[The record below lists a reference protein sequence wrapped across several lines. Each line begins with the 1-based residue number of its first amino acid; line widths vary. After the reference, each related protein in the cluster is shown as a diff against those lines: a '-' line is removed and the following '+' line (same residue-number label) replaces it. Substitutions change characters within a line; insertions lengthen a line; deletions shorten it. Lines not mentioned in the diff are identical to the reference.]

1 MTRPM
6 TLTRPAPVRLP
17 APRGPRLTRGP
28 ELAAAVAAQLGLLA
42 LLRPGHAGLA
52 VGIGYA
58 LASWA
63 LLTAAFRRRR
73 ALGPA
78 DHVTLARVVLTGGVA
93 ALVAGHLTGDGRAWP
108 LVAAASAA
116 LVLDGVDGQVARR
129 TGTVSRLGAR
139 FDMETDAA
147 LVLVLSIEVASSAG
161 AWVLAIG
168 AMRYVFG
175 AAAWAAPWLRADLPP
190 SVARKA
196 VAVVQGVALV
206 VAASG
211 AVPHPGLLAAAALAL
226 LVWSFGR
233 DVVWL
238 AKRRHASRVGTPRI
252 PEPKDA
258 RAVQDAQV
266 AKELPGPQE
275 PQATPGTRGRC
286 TDGARRA
293 RLLDPIAR

>member
-1 MTRPM
+1 MTRP
-6 TLTRPAPVRLP
+6 TALPRPAPAGLH
-17 APRGPRLTRGP
+17 APRRPRLTRGP
-28 ELAAAVAAQLGLLA
+28 ELAAAVAAQLALLA

-52 VGIGYA
+52 VGVGYA

-93 ALVAGHLTGDGRAWP
+93 ALVAGHLTGDAGLWP

-116 LVLDGVDGQVARR
+116 LVLDGVDGRVARR

-139 FDMETDAA
+139 FDMETDAV
-147 LVLVLSIEVASSAG
+147 LVLVLSVEVARTAG
-161 AWVLAIG
+161 LWVLAIG
-168 AMRYVFG
+168 AMRYAFG
-175 AAAWAAPWLRADLPP
+175 AAAWTAPWLRAELRP

-211 AVPHPGLLAAAALAL
+211 VVPHSGALVAAALAL

-233 DVVWL
+233 DVAWL
-238 AKRRHASRVGTPRI
+238 AKRRRTADRVPAAVGEAQGT
-252 PEPKDA
+252 
-258 RAVQDAQV
+258 
-266 AKELPGPQE
+266 QE
-275 PQATPGTRGRC
+275 NRTIRGRG

-293 RLLDPIAR
+293 RLLDPVAR